1 MLHTPESR
9 KALPFRLTR
18 PEAAL
23 VGITMIWGT
32 TFVVVHLAMREGAP
46 LTFVG
51 LRFVAAGLVT
61 CALFARSLAGLTRRE
76 LGAGAA
82 IGVAIF
88 LGYGLQTY
96 GLQTI
101 TGSQSAFITALYV
114 PMVPLI
120 LWLVLRRPPHAM
132 AWLGI
137 GLAFAGLVLLA
148 GPDASRVG
156 LGAGEIATLIGAA
169 AIAAE
174 ILLIGHFA
182 PGVDARRVTAVQ
194 LLVAG
199 LLALAIAPLAGEGA
213 PTEVSAPV
221 LGAAAALGCAS
232 AGIQLAMN
240 WAQRTVSPTR
250 ATVIYAGE
258 PVWAG
263 LFGRLAGDR
272 LPPLALVGGALI
284 VAGVLASE
292 LRLRPR
298 FGLRLRLGPRIR
310 PRFRPAWLASV
321 AGFASRL
328 RRA

>member
-1 MLHTPESR
+1 MLHMSESR
-9 KALPFRLTR
+9 KAPALLRLTG

-32 TFVVVHLAMREGAP
+32 TFLVVHLAMREGGAP

-51 LRFVAAGLVT
+51 LRFVAAGLVV
-61 CALFARSLAGLTRRE
+61 CLAFARSLRGLTRRE
-76 LGAGAA
+76 LGAGVAIGAA
-82 IGVAIF
+82 IF
-88 LGYGLQTY
+88 CGYGLQTY

-120 LWLVLRRPPHAM
+120 LWLVLRRPPRPM
-132 AWLGI
+132 AWVGI
-137 GLAFAGLVLLA
+137 GLAFAGLVLLSGPEA
-148 GPDASRVG
+148 GG
-156 LGAGEIATLIGAA
+156 LALGPGEIATLIGAG

-174 ILLIGHFA
+174 ILLISHFA
-182 PGVDARRVTAVQ
+182 PGVDARRVTAAQ

-199 LLALAIAPLAGEGA
+199 LLALAVAPLAGEGA
-213 PTEVSAPV
+213 PTDLSAPV
-221 LGAAAALGCAS
+221 LGAALALGVAS
-232 AGIQLAMN
+232 AGIQLVMN
-240 WAQRTVSPTR
+240 WAQKSVSPTR

-272 LPPLALVGGALI
+272 LPPLALVGAALI

-292 LRLRPR
+292 LRIRPR
-298 FGLRLRLGPRIR
+298 FGSGAL
-310 PRFRPAWLASV
+310 AWA